1 MLKGEIYYADLSGTV
16 GSEQGGFRP
25 VVIVQNKMGNK
36 KSPTTL
42 IAPLTTRMTK
52 HKIPTH
58 VYCDADCLA
67 APSIILCEQ
76 IRTIDKSRLSKK
88 VGKLNEQDIE
98 RVNKAIRISF
108 EV

>member
-16 GSEQGGFRP
+16 GSEQGGLRP
-25 VVIVQNKMGNK
+25 VVIVQNNKGNK
-36 KSPTTL
+36 NAPTTQ
-42 IAPLTTRMTK
+42 IAPMTTRMTK

-58 VYCDADCLA
+58 IYCDDKCLA

-76 IRTIDKSRLSKK
+76 IRTIDKSRLTKK
-88 VGKLNEQDIE
+88 IGTLSQKDIE
-98 RVNKAIRISF
+98 RINKAIRISF